1 MVVPQVGS
9 TPKRVLDAQPFD
21 ALAVL
26 QVFAEQPFESVSRQR

>member
-9 TPKRVLDAQPFD
+9 ETERVLDAQPFD

-26 QVFAEQPFESVSRQR
+26 QVFAE